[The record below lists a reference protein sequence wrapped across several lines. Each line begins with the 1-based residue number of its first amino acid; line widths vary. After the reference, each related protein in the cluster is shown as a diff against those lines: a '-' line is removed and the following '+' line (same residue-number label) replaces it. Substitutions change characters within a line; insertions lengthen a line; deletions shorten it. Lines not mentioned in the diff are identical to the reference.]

1 MAKAKESYYL
11 GLSAEGFHRLS
22 YREWGRKTAKHTVVC
37 VHGLT
42 RLSRDFDPLAE
53 ELAKDYRVICPDV
66 VGRGNSGWLKDH
78 RNYNFLQYCADMNA
92 LLARIEVDKVHWVG
106 TSMGGLIGL
115 MLSAVEGT
123 PVRSLILNDVGPEL
137 RHSELLRLGGYV
149 GRSTSFESF
158 ETLVD
163 YESSTYS
170 GFGDLTREQWEHM
183 ARYSSREQDGQYVL
197 HYDPKL
203 GDAFR
208 SSYSFMH
215 FNLWKYWNTI
225 QCPVMTFRGER
236 SSFLTP
242 ATVRKMQERGPGT
255 QYVEVPNV
263 GHAPLLWN
271 RSEMQAV
278 KTFIAEAIKKDEA
291 VAA

>member
-1 MAKAKESYYL
+1 MTKFKENYYL
-11 GLSAEGFHRLS
+11 GLSAEGFHRLC
-22 YREWGRKTAKHTVVC
+22 YREWGRKTARHTVVC

-42 RLSRDFDPLAE
+42 RIGRDFDPLAA
-53 ELAKDYRVICPDV
+53 ELSKQYRVICPDV
-66 VGRGNSGWLKDH
+66 VGRGKSDWLKDH

-92 LLARIEVDKVHWVG
+92 LLARLEVEEVHWVG

-123 PVRSLILNDVGPEL
+123 PVRSLVLNDVGPEL
-137 RHSELLRLGGYV
+137 RHSELLRLGSYV
-149 GRSTSFESF
+149 GRTTAFDDFESL
-158 ETLVD
+158 TD
-163 YESSTYS
+163 YYSSTYS
-170 GFGDLTREQWEHM
+170 GFGDLTRKQWEEM
-183 ARYSSREQDGQYVL
+183 ATYSSVERDGQYHL

-225 QCPVMTFRGER
+225 KCPTLTFRGER

-242 ATVRKMQERGPGT
+242 VTVRKMKERGPGT
-255 QYVEVPNV
+255 ECIEVPNV
-263 GHAPLLWN
+263 GHAPMLN
-271 RSEMQAV
+271 SKSEIQSI
-278 KTFIAEAIKKDEA
+278 KNFIAAAIKKSEL
-291 VAA
+291 AA